1 MLTITLEFLA
11 FFLFILIPG
20 YILPAGYF
28 YWQYHVRKNP
38 EHEALR
44 IQDRRPTRDQI
55 KREWKLSLS
64 TITIFAAMSTVLFE
78 LYKAGHTAIYTR
90 FTDFPLWYLPVSL
103 ALCALAHDTYFYWT
117 HRFMHWQPVFKYFHV
132 GHHKSISPTPWAIFA
147 FQPLEAIT
155 QFLGIMALVIFMPL
169 HPLVLFGF
177 LWYDTIVNT
186 AGHTGY
192 EVVPK
197 AVSKRPIMQFF
208 NTVTHH
214 DHHHTNMKVNF
225 GSFFNLWDRLMGTFL
240 SDEAEVPQTA
250 NAPAKPTVAEVLRA
264 NKRGPREPWQEKTD
278 SRVPGKRSGTS
289 TPALRESGTKMA
301 G

>member
-1 MLTITLEFLA
+1 MLTVLLEFLA
-11 FFLFILIPG
+11 FFTFILILG
-20 YILPAGYF
+20 YILPAGSF
-28 YWQYHVRKNP
+28 YIRYHLRKSP
-38 EHEALR
+38 VKESLR

-55 KREWKLSLS
+55 KREVLLSLS
-64 TITIFAAMSTVLFE
+64 TVTIFSIGSTILFE
-78 LYKAGHTAIYTR
+78 LYKAGHTAIYTNVR
-90 FTDFPLWYLPVSL
+90 DYPLWYLPVSL
-103 ALCALAHDTYFYWT
+103 ALCAFAHDTYFYWT
-117 HRFMHWQPVFKYFHV
+117 HRFMHWPPVFKYFHV

-169 HPLVLFGF
+169 KPIVLLGF

-192 EVVPK
+192 ELMPK
-197 AVSKRPIMQFF
+197 AVSSRPVMQFF

-240 SDEAEVPQTA
+240 DDKSPVSETA
-250 NAPAKPTVAEVLRA
+250 ISPAKPPVAEVVRA
-264 NKRGPREPWQEKTD
+264 NTRGPRT
-278 SRVPGKRSGTS
+278 V
-289 TPALRESGTKMA
+289 A
-301 G
+301 GNL